1 MKSLRVK
8 LIFMFICSNFL
19 ILIMLGFALYF
30 MTAHHVEN
38 SFDEKLSDTVSLI
51 DTSLNKYFNTLE
63 ELTQSLSRFEV
74 FSELG
79 DNITCYKNI
88 KTSVGKTKMIAH
100 TDYEKRVFD
109 LLKIYMESL
118 SDTFTIS
125 VGS

>member
-8 LIFMFICSNFL
+8 LMFMFIFSNFL

-79 DNITCYKNI
+79 DNINSYKNI
-88 KTSVGKTKMIAH
+88 KN
-100 TDYEKRVFD
+100 
-109 LLKIYMESL
+109 
-118 SDTFTIS
+118 
-125 VGS
+125 